1 MIPRRRALLRLGAL
15 ALGLGVG
22 LALAELLA
30 RLWALPGDVEL
41 LYQAPEAAPAGLFRT
56 DPRLLMVP
64 APGFDGQARSL
75 AGSVAVRTD
84 ALGLRVAR
92 RPAPLPQGPAWLAI
106 GDSFTLALQVDA
118 ADSFSDRLSARI
130 GQPVLNA
137 GVDGY
142 GTAQAEGRYRAL
154 AGELAL
160 SGLLLTFF
168 LGNDLQDNAGFAE
181 RQRQARGL
189 VPGRSIPRPPI
200 SALTRFLMGHSHL
213 WVRWEHFR
221 RARALAGP
229 EAAHAAAWRAAL
241 LPFTAEGADQLA
253 ALLPATRQALADLSA
268 AAGQRGHRLVV
279 ALAPPAFVVHPE
291 RMAATFSL
299 VGLDPDRGR
308 FDAPRQALLGLLREL
323 GLQACD
329 LSPALLGAVGDR
341 PLYFPWDGHWTAAGH
356 AVVAQRL
363 AACIAEAP

>member
-1 MIPRRRALLRLGAL
+1 
-15 ALGLGVG
+15 
-22 LALAELLA
+22 
-30 RLWALPGDVEL
+30 
-41 LYQAPEAAPAGLFRT
+41 
-56 DPRLLMVP
+56 MVP

-229 EAAHAAAWRAAL
+229 EAAHAAAGAPPAA
-241 LPFTAEGADQLA
+241 FTAEGADQLA

-268 AAGQRGHRLVV
+268 AAEPAGPSAGGGPGSSGLRG
-279 ALAPPAFVVHPE
+279 A
-291 RMAATFSL
+291 S
-299 VGLDPDRGR
+299 
-308 FDAPRQALLGLLREL
+308 
-323 GLQACD
+323 
-329 LSPALLGAVGDR
+329 
-341 PLYFPWDGHWTAAGH
+341 
-356 AVVAQRL
+356 
-363 AACIAEAP
+363 